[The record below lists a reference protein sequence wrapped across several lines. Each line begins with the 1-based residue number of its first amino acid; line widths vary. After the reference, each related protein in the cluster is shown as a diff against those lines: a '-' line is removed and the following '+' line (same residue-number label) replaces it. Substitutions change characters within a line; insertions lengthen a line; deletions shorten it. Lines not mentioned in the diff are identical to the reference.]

1 MTEVPKYMIQA
12 SYNAEG
18 TKGLI
23 RDGGVTRRE
32 ATKGLIESL
41 GGTME
46 SFYYALGED
55 DAFVIVEMPDHPS
68 LVAAMLAIGSSGL
81 VTGKSTALFSAEEM
95 DEATKKTANYR
106 GPGK

>member
-1 MTEVPKYMIQA
+1 MPKYMLQA
-12 SYNAEG
+12 SYTAEG

-23 RDGGVTRRE
+23 RDGGVSRRKAAKE
-32 ATKGLIESL
+32 LIESM

-55 DAFVIVEMPDHPS
+55 DAFVIVDVPDQPS
-68 LVAAMLAIGSSGL
+68 LVAAMLSIGASGL

-95 DEATKKTANYR
+95 DEATKKTPLYR
-106 GPGK
+106 GPGQ

>member
-1 MTEVPKYMIQA
+1 MIHA

-32 ATKGLIESL
+32 AAKGLIESL

-46 SFYYALGED
+46 SFYYALGEA
-55 DAFVIVEMPDHPS
+55 DAFVIVEMPDHSS
-68 LVAAMLAIGSSGL
+68 LVAAMLAIGASGL
-81 VTGKSTALFSAEEM
+81 VTGKTTALFSAEEM

-106 GPGK
+106 GPGQ

>member
-1 MTEVPKYMIQA
+1 MPKYMIQA

-32 ATKGLIESL
+32 AAKGLIESL

-55 DAFVIVEMPDHPS
+55 DAFLIVEMPDHPS
-68 LVAAMLAIGSSGL
+68 LVAVMLAIGASGL

-106 GPGK
+106 GPGQ

>member
-1 MTEVPKYMIQA
+1 MPKYMIHA
-12 SYNAEG
+12 SYTAEG

-32 ATKGLIESL
+32 AAKEMIESL

-55 DAFVIVEMPDHPS
+55 DAFVIVDLPDQAS
-68 LVAAMLAIGSSGL
+68 LVAAVLAIGASGL
-81 VTGKSTALFSAEEM
+81 VTGKTTALFSAEEM
-95 DEATKKTANYR
+95 DEATKKIPNYQ
-106 GPGK
+106 GPGQ

>member
-1 MTEVPKYMIQA
+1 MPKYLLQA

-23 RDGGVTRRE
+23 KDGGVARRE
-32 ATKGLIESL
+32 AATALIEDM
-41 GGTME
+41 GGTIE

-55 DAFVIVEMPDHPS
+55 DAFVIAELPDQAS
-68 LVAAMLAIGSSGL
+68 VVAAALAIGASGL
-81 VTGKSTALFSAEEM
+81 VTGKTTALFSAEEM

-106 GPGK
+106 GPGQ